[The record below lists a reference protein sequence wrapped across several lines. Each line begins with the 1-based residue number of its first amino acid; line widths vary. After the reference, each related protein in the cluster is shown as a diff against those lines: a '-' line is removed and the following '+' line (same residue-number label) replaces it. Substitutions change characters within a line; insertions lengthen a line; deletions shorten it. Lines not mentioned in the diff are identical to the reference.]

1 MTDHQKIH
9 PVDVEAPAVVAG
21 SPTAPLMPRDSSR
34 SDKSDPAHQPQ
45 GIPPPYRRT
54 IPVNHSKPPKRR
66 GFCCRCFCCTICTLL
81 VLILAIAA
89 TVGILF
95 LIFRPK
101 IPKYSVDRL
110 SIANFTVDTN
120 STVNAQFDVTVTTRN
135 PNKRIGIYYED
146 GSHLSVLYDDTVLV
160 KGAFPSFYQGH
171 HNTTV
176 VDVIMTGQTQ
186 MGSSLITSLQAQQ
199 QTGTIPLVFK
209 GDVPVRVKFGALKLW
224 KIRFRVTCDLV
235 VNSLTANNKISIRSS
250 KCRFRLKK
258 LF

>member
-1 MTDHQKIH
+1 MTEHQKVH

-34 SDKSDPAHQPQ
+34 SEKGDPAHQPSQ

-54 IPVNHSKPPKRR
+54 IPHRSLHR
-66 GFCCRCFCCTICTLL
+66 GLKL
-81 VLILAIAA
+81 
-89 TVGILF
+89 
-95 LIFRPK
+95 
-101 IPKYSVDRL
+101 
-110 SIANFTVDTN
+110 
-120 STVNAQFDVTVTTRN
+120 TVNAQFDVTVTTRN

>member
-1 MTDHQKIH
+1 MTEHQKIH
-9 PVDVEAPAVVAG
+9 PVDVEAPAVAAG
-21 SPTAPLMPRDSSR
+21 GPSAPLMPRDSSR
-34 SDKSDPAHQPQ
+34 SEKGDPAHQPSQ

-54 IPVNHSKPPKRR
+54 IPVKHAKPPKRR

-81 VLILAIAA
+81 VLILAVAA

-110 SIANFTVDTN
+110 SIAAFTVDTN
-120 STVNAQFDVTVTTRN
+120 LTVNAQFDVTVTTRN

-176 VDVIMTGQTQ
+176 VDVIMTG
-186 MGSSLITSLQAQQ
+186 
-199 QTGTIPLVFK
+199 
-209 GDVPVRVKFGALKLW
+209 DVPVRVKFGALKLW

-250 KCRFRLKK
+250 KCKFRLKK